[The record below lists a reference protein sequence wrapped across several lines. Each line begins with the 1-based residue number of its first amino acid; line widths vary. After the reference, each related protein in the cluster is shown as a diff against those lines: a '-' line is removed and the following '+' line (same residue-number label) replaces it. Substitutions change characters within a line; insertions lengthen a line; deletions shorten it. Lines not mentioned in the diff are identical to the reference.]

1 VNREERDA
9 AAVAILNEFPAKEIP
24 VLYGYLR
31 VRMGW
36 GGSAGVRWADGT
48 FGILDMT
55 FELERYDEELQR
67 RIRHAADRLEPL
79 LQD

>member
-1 VNREERDA
+1 MNREEQIG
-9 AAVAILNEFPAKEIP
+9 AIMQEFTDEEIP

-36 GGSAGVRWADGT
+36 GGSGILLRADGT
-48 FGILDMT
+48 IGILDMT
-55 FELERYDEELQR
+55 FELERYDEELQQ

-79 LQD
+79 IRD